1 MTSLV
6 VVIAVALMVFAWVR
20 ASRRSR
26 RQWLERLAL
35 PGAWRW
41 QQGSGELEL
50 SGHLDHGSY
59 RLHEGGRTEQG
70 RWRLEGHVLE
80 FRAEDGTSRDC
91 DLRYFDAGRI
101 GLHGDGLERRIYVKS
116 VSNVVPLRRSGS

>member
-1 MTSLV
+1 MTSLIL
-6 VVIAVALMVFAWVR
+6 VIAVALVVFTWVR

-35 PGAWRW
+35 PGSWQW
-41 QQGSGELEL
+41 QQGSGELAL
-50 SGHLDHGSY
+50 SGDLDQGSY
-59 RLHEGGRTEQG
+59 RLQEGGRSEQG
-70 RWRLEGHVLE
+70 RWRLEGHILE
-80 FRAEDGTSRDC
+80 MHAEDGSRRDC

-101 GLHGDGLERRIYVKS
+101 GLHGSGLERRIYVKS